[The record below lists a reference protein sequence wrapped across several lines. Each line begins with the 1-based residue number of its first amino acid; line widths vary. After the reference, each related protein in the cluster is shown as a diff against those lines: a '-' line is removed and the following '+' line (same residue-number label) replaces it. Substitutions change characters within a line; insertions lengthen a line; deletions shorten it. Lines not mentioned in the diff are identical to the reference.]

1 MIPTPEQIKKERIGA
16 GLSITQAGE
25 LIYAA
30 TPWKTWNDYEQ
41 GVQIKQAIWELFL
54 FKLKLKEI
62 GIMMIDKSIE
72 IQPTPEQIKKIR
84 KAIKLTQK
92 EAAKLLYVSER
103 NWINYEKGDIN
114 MSIAFWVMFLLKV
127 QYQLN
132 IDYKSLLTQPEILPP
147 TPEQISNARKSAGIN
162 MAKAAS
168 LIGNSRSSWKYYED
182 GKRTMPYEKW
192 QLFQQRISNIDNN
205 AE

>member
-1 MIPTPEQIKKERIGA
+1 MIPTPEQIKKARIDA

-54 FKLKLKEI
+54 FKLKLKEM
-62 GIMMIDKSIE
+62 GIMLDKSIE
-72 IQPTPEQIKKIR
+72 IQPTPEQIKRIR
-84 KAIKLTQK
+84 KAIKLTQR

-114 MSIAFWVMFLLKV
+114 MSIAFWIMFLLKV
-127 QYQLN
+127 EYQLN
-132 IDYKSLLTQPEILPP
+132 IDYKSLLAQPETLPP
-147 TPEQISNARKSAGIN
+147 TPEQITNARKSVGIN

-182 GKRTMPYEKW
+182 GKRTMSYEKW
-192 QLFQQRISNIDNN
+192 QLFQQQISNINK